1 VSRPYERTIRF
12 ADIDAAGFVFFA
24 NYLALCHEAYEA
36 SLLEMGIELRS
47 YFVANRV
54 LLPIVKT
61 QAQYLGPL
69 QSGNR
74 VRVELA
80 RTRLSEN
87 SFRLDYRI
95 FHLAAAE
102 KLVALAQT
110 EHVAIDLST
119 LERKPLPAGIVE
131 WLLAPA

>member
-1 VSRPYERTIRF
+1 MSEHYERHIRF
-12 ADIDAAGFVFFA
+12 ADLDGAGFVFFA

-36 SLLEMGIELRS
+36 SLLRAGLELRA
-47 YFVANRV
+47 FFIAERL
-54 LLPIVKT
+54 LLPIGKV

-69 QSGNR
+69 QSGDR
-74 VRVELA
+74 VRVELT

-95 FHLAAAE
+95 VQMAQPE

-110 EHVAIDLST
+110 EHVSMDLGT
-119 LERKPLPAGIVE
+119 LQRRPLPARLVA
-131 WLLAPA
+131 WLDGA